1 MTPVLSLFAALAA
14 ASPQAAPLPTAPAP
28 TAQATQGITSYPA
41 SFFAASGANT
51 AADMVSRLPG
61 FQLDSGDSVRGFEG
75 AAGNVL
81 IDGARPTS
89 KTDNLDEILRR
100 IPANRVDH
108 IEVIRGGAPGIDMQ
122 GKSILA
128 NVVRTKTG
136 GLQVVTAIANDTVFR
151 DGRNRWGGRLEVSDR
166 LGPGAFEGATRYG
179 QYTDDGVGH
188 GPHVQTGPLGERLET
203 SNVDAHG
210 GGHQWVATAAYEL
223 PLLGGA
229 LRING
234 RVFEDYYSV
243 DELNSFSQ
251 PSRYAQT
258 YSENQDDRQTEAG
271 ARYSR
276 KFGDRLNLE
285 LIGLRQTEDVNDPS
299 DFRTPTE
306 LDHFQLIKQTEET
319 IGRGVLKYRAS
330 DKLSFEAGGE
340 NALNVLDSATRLTVN
355 AAPVALPAANVHV
368 EETRGEAFAKA
379 VWRPLPEWTIEGG
392 LRYEASEVTSTG
404 DVVLDKRL
412 HFAKP
417 RLFVTWAPREGT
429 QVRLRYERTV
439 SQLDFADFVASSS
452 LNTGVVTTGNP
463 DLNPQQAWVSEI
475 AVEQRFWRDG
485 SVGLTFTHS
494 ELTDVIDRAPVF
506 TKTSVYDAPANI
518 GDGTKDELKLG
529 LTLPLEK
536 LGVPGGRL
544 QGEST
549 WRQSAVTDPTTHQ
562 SREISGLKPQVW
574 EGHFSQD
581 LPDWKTTWGLD
592 AYGAWRKTYYRF
604 NEIQTDKLKTY
615 VTLFAEWKPQPDT
628 ALRVEINNI
637 TSRGFRHMLTD
648 YAGPRGTNPI
658 TTQDDRDI
666 RIGPMI
672 HIRLRKT
679 FG

>member
-14 ASPQAAPLPTAPAP
+14 ASPQAAPLPTAPAA
-28 TAQATQGITSYPA
+28 TATQGITSYPA

-128 NVVRTKTG
+128 NVVRSKTG
-136 GLQVVTAIANDTVFR
+136 GLQVVTAIANDSVMHDGR
-151 DGRNRWGGRLEVSDR
+151 DGWGGRLEVSDR
-166 LGPGAFEGATRYG
+166 LGPGAFEGAARYG
-179 QYTDDGVGH
+179 QYFDDGAGY
-188 GPHVQTGPLGERLET
+188 GPHVQTGPTGNRLQT
-203 SNVDAHG
+203 SNVDSHG
-210 GGHQWVATAAYEL
+210 DGHQWVVTSAYEL
-223 PLLGGA
+223 SVLGGS
-229 LRING
+229 LRLNG
-234 RVFEDYYSV
+234 RVFEDYY
-243 DELNSFSQ
+243 DYNELNWFTQ
-251 PSRYAQT
+251 PSRYLQ
-258 YSENQDDRQTEAG
+258 SDHDSQDDRQTEAG
-271 ARYSR
+271 VRYSR
-276 KFGDRLNLE
+276 KLGERMNLE
-285 LIGLRQTEDVNDPS
+285 LIGLRQTEDVGFVS
-299 DFRTPTE
+299 EFRPVGE
-306 LDHFQLIKQTEET
+306 IDRFQLGKQTEET

-330 DKLSFEAGGE
+330 DRLSFEVGGE
-340 NALNVLDSATRLTVN
+340 NALNVLDSTTRYAENNV
-355 AAPVALPAANVHV
+355 PVALPAANVHV
-368 EETRGEAFAKA
+368 EENRSEAFAKA
-379 VWRPLPEWTIEGG
+379 VWRPLPQWTVETG
-392 LRYEASEVTSTG
+392 LRYESSEVTSTG

-439 SQLDFADFVASSS
+439 SQLDFSDFVASSS
-452 LNTGVVTTGNP
+452 LNTGVLTTGNP

-475 AVEQRFWRDG
+475 AVEQRFWTDG

-494 ELTDVIDRAPVF
+494 ELSDVIDRAPVF
-506 TKTSVYDAPANI
+506 TKTSVFDAPANI
-518 GDGTKDELKLG
+518 GDGTKDEIKLG
-529 LTLPLEK
+529 LTLPLAK

-549 WRQSAVTDPTTHQ
+549 WRTSSVIDPTTRQ

-574 EGHFSQD
+574 EAHFSQD
-581 LPDWKTTWGLD
+581 LPQWKTTWGLD
-592 AYGAWRKTYYRF
+592 GFGAWRKTYYRF

-658 TTQDDRDI
+658 TTQDDRDLQY
-666 RIGPMI
+666 GPMI

>member
-14 ASPQAAPLPTAPAP
+14 ASPQAAPLPVAPAS
-28 TAQATQGITSYPA
+28 TATQGITSYPA

-51 AADMVSRLPG
+51 AADMVYRLPG

-81 IDGARPTS
+81 IDGARPAS

-128 NVVRTKTG
+128 NVVRSKSG

-151 DGRNRWGGRLEVSDR
+151 DGRNRWGGRLEVSDH

-179 QYTDDGVGH
+179 QYSDDSVGH
-188 GPHVQTGPLGERLET
+188 GPHVQTGPRGERLET
-203 SNVDAHG
+203 SDIDAHG

-223 PLLGGA
+223 PVLGGS

-234 RVFEDYYSV
+234 RVFEDYYSI

-251 PSRYAQT
+251 PSRHVQS

-271 ARYSR
+271 VRYSR

-319 IGRGVLKYRAS
+319 IGRGVLKYRAT

-340 NALNVLDSATRLTVN
+340 NALNVLDSHTVQTQDGV
-355 AAPVALPAANVHV
+355 PQSIPAANLHV
-368 EETRGEAFAKA
+368 EETRSEAFAKA
-379 VWRPLPEWTIEGG
+379 VWRPLPEWTVEGG

-439 SQLDFADFVASSS
+439 SQLDFSDFVASSS

-494 ELTDVIDRAPVF
+494 ELSDVIDRAPVF

-518 GDGTKDELKLG
+518 GDGTKDEIKLG
-529 LTLPLEK
+529 LTLPLAK

-544 QGEST
+544 QGESS

-562 SREISGLKPQVW
+562 SREISGLKPLSLEV
-574 EGHFSQD
+574 HFSQD
-581 LPDWKTTWGLD
+581 LPAWKTTWGVDL
-592 AYGAWRKTYYRF
+592 YGPLRKSYYRF
-604 NEIQTDKLKTY
+604 NEISTDKFETY
-615 VTLFAEWKPQPDT
+615 VTLFGEWKPQPDT

-637 TSRGFRHMLTD
+637 TSRGVRHTLTD

-658 TTQDDRDI
+658 TTIDDRDI
-666 RIGPMI
+666 QIGPMI